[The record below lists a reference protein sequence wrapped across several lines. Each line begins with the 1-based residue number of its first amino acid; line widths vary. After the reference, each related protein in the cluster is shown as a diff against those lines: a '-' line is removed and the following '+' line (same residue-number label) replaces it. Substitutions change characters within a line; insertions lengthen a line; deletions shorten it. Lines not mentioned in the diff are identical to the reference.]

1 MAEIVV
7 TGGAGAVGSNLTAEL
22 LRREHSVTVID
33 DLSSGHRQ
41 LVPEGARFVE
51 GSVTDEDALASAF
64 DRDPEYVL
72 HLAALFA
79 NQNSVDHPEE
89 DLRVNGLGTMK
100 VLQASADR
108 GVRKL
113 LFTSSSC
120 VYGHKELMREDDHEL
135 DPHTPYAVTKSLG
148 EQYGRLWTMQ
158 SDLQVVA
165 VRLFNC
171 YGPHEYPGR
180 YRNVIPNF
188 FRLAMDGKPLTIT
201 GTGEE
206 TRDFTF
212 VADTVAG
219 MLGAL
224 FADTGDY
231 DVFNIGSGRE
241 TTIRK
246 LADTINELAG
256 NDAGIELIP
265 RRGWDL
271 VTRRV
276 SSVDKARAAFGY
288 EPKVAIED
296 GLAQVHAWFR
306 DLDG

>member
-1 MAEIVV
+1 MSEILV
-7 TGGAGAVGSNLTAEL
+7 TGGAGAVGSNLTEEL
-22 LRREHSVTVID
+22 LRRGHDVTVLD
-33 DLSSGHRQ
+33 DLSSGHRR
-41 LVPEGARFVE
+41 LVPASARLVE
-51 GSVTDEDALASAF
+51 GSVTDDDAVAMAF
-64 DRDPEYVL
+64 DRGPEYVM

-89 DLRVNGLGTMK
+89 DLTVNGLGTMR

-113 LFTSSSC
+113 LFVSSSC
-120 VYGHKELMREDDHEL
+120 VYGNKELMRETDHEL
-135 DPHTPYAVTKSLG
+135 DPHTPYAVTKLLG
-148 EQYGRLWTMQ
+148 EQYSRLWTMQ
-158 SDLQVVA
+158 TDLEVVA

-171 YGPHEYPGR
+171 YGPHEFPGR
-180 YRNVIPNF
+180 YRNVVPNF
-188 FRLAMDGKPLTIT
+188 FDLARQGKPLTIT

-212 VADTVAG
+212 VQDTVAG

-224 FADTGDY
+224 LADTGAY

-246 LADTINELAG
+246 LAETINELTG
-256 NDAGIELIP
+256 NDAGVEFVP
-265 RRGWDL
+265 RRSWDL

-276 SSVDKARAAFGY
+276 SSIDKAREAFGY
-288 EPKVAIED
+288 EPRVAVED
-296 GLAQVHAWFR
+296 GLAATHAWFES
-306 DLDG
+306 LDA